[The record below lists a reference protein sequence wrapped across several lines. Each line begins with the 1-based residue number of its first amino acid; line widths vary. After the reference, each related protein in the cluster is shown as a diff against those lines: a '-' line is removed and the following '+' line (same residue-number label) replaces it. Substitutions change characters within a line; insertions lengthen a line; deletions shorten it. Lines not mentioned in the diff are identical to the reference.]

1 MRYTTITPFPASLRP
16 RATRL
21 STCCFANTAVWA
33 VPRPYERFQTRHA
46 HSSPLGTDNDG
57 RSRLSRLWAPSGGI
71 SPTAEEDSHSMLIR
85 AGFLRQAH
93 SGLFHM
99 LPLGQRVQKKL
110 EALIDKHMSTLNASK
125 LDLSSISS
133 ESLWER
139 SGRLKSIG
147 SELFRFRDRKD
158 TGYLLSPTHEEEITT
173 LVTSTTTSYKD
184 LPVRVYQIS
193 RKYRDEL
200 RPRHGLL
207 RSREFIMKD
216 LYTFDYSSPQ
226 ALSTYNQV
234 REAYARLFD
243 ELKIPYLVAE
253 ADSGDM
259 GGNLSHEFHFPTAK
273 GEDHVI
279 SCTNCEYVANEELAE
294 GPVLP
299 SESTENDTGPLADVS
314 TIASAE
320 AEALKQL
327 SSWQGISKDRST
339 LFTVFFMPSALSSS
353 NPASDVADGR
363 EVNVH
368 AIKAAFPEIDN
379 SVENPLDLWIESDPH
394 PENNAAPARPRQ
406 HLNILDGSI
415 SDSLR
420 KTFAEG
426 TIILSK
432 DPSATLGSPHQ
443 LKYLGQH
450 PVTGEPFNLLRVKNG
465 DRCPRCLE
473 GHVKINKAIELGHTF
488 HLGSRYTKQL
498 EGHVTVPYEIIKNQ
512 EADFEFLPTVKESSS
527 GRQVVIQMGCHG
539 IGVSRMIGAVADTL
553 ADKNGL
559 NWPRIMAPFEAI
571 VVANK
576 SGEEGTSDVYD
587 AISQGQS
594 SGGTAI
600 DLVLDDRAKPFAWKM
615 KDADLVGYP
624 VIVVVGRRWAAERIC
639 EVQCRRLKLK
649 EDVHIADLSNH
660 VRSLLERL

>member
-1 MRYTTITPFPASLRP
+1 MRCTTITPFPASLRP
-16 RATRL
+16 RKARLNAYCFGSAT
-21 STCCFANTAVWA
+21 VWA
-33 VPRPYERFQTRHA
+33 IPRRNQRFQTRQA
-46 HSSPLGTDNDG
+46 HSSPPGTDDDG
-57 RSRLSRLWAPSGGI
+57 RPRLSKLWAPSGGI

-139 SGRLKSIG
+139 SGRLKSVG

-279 SCTNCEYVANEELAE
+279 SCTSCEYVANEELAD

-299 SESTENDTGPLADVS
+299 SESESTENYIEPLAEEVVEQFS
-314 TIASAE
+314 
-320 AEALKQL
+320 KQL
-327 SSWQGISKDRST
+327 SSWEGISKDRST
-339 LFTVFFMPSALSSS
+339 LFTVFYLPSALSSS

-379 SVENPLDLWIESDPH
+379 SIEDPFNLWIESDLSKSVDD
-394 PENNAAPARPRQ
+394 ETSVRPRQ
-406 HLNILDGSI
+406 MLTIFDGSM

-420 KTFAEG
+420 QRFADG
-426 TIILSK
+426 ANILSET
-432 DPSATLGSPHQ
+432 PSATLGICQ
-443 LKYLGQH
+443 FQTVIQD
-450 PVTGEPFNLLRVKNG
+450 PVTGKPFNLLRVKNG
-465 DRCPRCLE
+465 DLCPRCLE

-498 EGHVTVPYEIIKNQ
+498 EGHVTVPRHIINNQ
-512 EADFEFLPTVKESSS
+512 EADFEFLSTAKDSTSD
-527 GRQVVIQMGCHG
+527 RQVVVQMGCHG

-553 ADKNGL
+553 ADKHGL
-559 NWPRIMAPFEAI
+559 NWPRVMAPFEAVI
-571 VVANK
+571 ITNK
-576 SGEEGTSDVYD
+576 AGEKDTSDVYD
-587 AISQGQS
+587 SVQADA
-594 SGGTAI
+594 SGGSVI

-624 VIVVVGRRWAAERIC
+624 VIVVVGRRWEGERIC
-639 EVQCRRLKLK
+639 EVQCRRLKIK
-649 EDVHIADLSNH
+649 EDVHIAALSNY
-660 VRSLLERL
+660 VRSLLKQL

>member
-1 MRYTTITPFPASLRP
+1 MGSVWRDFTNSRRRSEMEFNFS
-16 RATRL
+16 TRFVL
-21 STCCFANTAVWA
+21 TCN
-33 VPRPYERFQTRHA
+33 
-46 HSSPLGTDNDG
+46 L
-57 RSRLSRLWAPSGGI
+57 
-71 SPTAEEDSHSMLIR
+71 DSHSMLIR

-99 LPLGQRVQKKL
+99 LPLGQRVQRKL

-139 SGRLKSIG
+139 SGRLNSVG

-173 LVTSTTTSYKD
+173 LYACTKFF
-184 LPVRVYQIS
+184 
-193 RKYRDEL
+193 E
-200 RPRHGLL
+200 RHMLV
-207 RSREFIMKD
+207 F
-216 LYTFDYSSPQ
+216 
-226 ALSTYNQV
+226 
-234 REAYARLFD
+234 FD

-273 GEDHVI
+273 
-279 SCTNCEYVANEELAE
+279 VANMWPTRSWLMAQCY
-294 GPVLP
+294 PPNPSLRKIPPRHSRTSLLP
-299 SESTENDTGPLADVS
+299 SATR
-314 TIASAE
+314 IR
-320 AEALKQL
+320 KKL
-327 SSWQGISKDRST
+327 SSWKGISKDRST
-339 LFTVFFMPSALSSS
+339 LFTVFFMPSALSLS
-353 NPASDVADGR
+353 PASDVADGR

-379 SVENPLDLWIESDPH
+379 SIENPGDLWWESAPNPSDTAD
-394 PENNAAPARPRQ
+394 NATLARPRQ
-406 HLNILDGSI
+406 ILNILDGSM
-415 SDSLR
+415 SESLR

-426 TIILSK
+426 VITLSK
-432 DPSATLGSPHQ
+432 DPSATLGFTHQ
-443 LKYLGQH
+443 LNCVVQH
-450 PVTGEPFNLLRVKNG
+450 PVTGKPFNLLRIKNG
-465 DRCPRCLE
+465 DRCPRCSE

-488 HLGSRYTKQL
+488 HLGSRYTKPL

-512 EADFEFLPTVKESSS
+512 EADFEFLPNVKDSTS
-527 GRQVVIQMGCHG
+527 GRQVVVQMGCHG
-539 IGVSRMIGAVADTL
+539 IGVSRIIGAVADTL

-559 NWPRIMAPFEAI
+559 NWPRVMAPFEA
-571 VVANK
+571 VVIANK

-587 AISQGQS
+587 AISQAHP
-594 SGGTAI
+594 SGGTTI
-600 DLVLDDRAKPFAWKM
+600 DLVLDDRVKPFAWKM

-639 EVQCRRLKLK
+639 EVQCRRLKIK